1 VRTSRS
7 LRRVD
12 EAASEHTT
20 MRRLR
25 RTATTLARAALALA
39 ALALVSRAWADT
51 VAPKL
56 ALAWD
61 APDECPSGTD
71 VEARVA
77 RLLADSRRVADAAP
91 VEARVKVTRVREGR
105 WTARLTTRIDGI
117 AGDRT
122 MYAASCDLLASAS
135 ALVIALAIDPE
146 LGVAPPSDAPASSS
160 APPASSS
167 APPPVVPPPAPT
179 SSEPPSSPHVIAGAW
194 IAADSGML
202 PSLAPGAGLLV
213 GLGDRAWSLGAYGEA
228 WLPSTA
234 TSDSRPGA
242 GGDFDRVDLG
252 VRGCARL
259 GARFTF
265 GSCLGAELDRAH
277 ARGFG
282 VTSPGE
288 ATRLWIAARG
298 GAELGLRISD
308 VMFVPLHVDAIVP
321 FSRPTF
327 ALENVGAVFRP
338 APVGVRASLGLTLHF
353 R

>member
-1 VRTSRS
+1 
-7 LRRVD
+7 
-12 EAASEHTT
+12 

-25 RTATTLARAALALA
+25 RTATTLAWLA
-39 ALALVSRAWADT
+39 ALAFVPRASADT

-61 APDECPSGTD
+61 APDECPPAAD

-122 MYAASCDLLASAS
+122 LSAASCELLASAS
-135 ALVIALAIDPE
+135 ALVIALAFDPE
-146 LGVAPPSDAPASSS
+146 LGVAPPSEP

-167 APPPVVPPPAPT
+167 ASPPTPTSPGPLPAPT
-179 SSEPPSSPHVIAGAW
+179 SPEAPSSPHVIAGAW
-194 IAADSGML
+194 IAADSGTL
-202 PSLAPGAGLLV
+202 PSLAPGAGLHV
-213 GLGDRAWSLGAYGEA
+213 GLGDRAWSVGAYGEA
-228 WLPSTA
+228 WLASTA

-242 GGDFDRVDLG
+242 GGDFDLVDFG

-259 GARFTF
+259 GARFTL
-265 GSCLGAELDRAH
+265 GACLGAELDRVH

-298 GAELGLRISD
+298 GAELGLRISEAL
-308 VMFVPLHVDAIVP
+308 FVPLHVDAVVP

-338 APVGVRASLGLTLHF
+338 APVGVRASLGVTLHF